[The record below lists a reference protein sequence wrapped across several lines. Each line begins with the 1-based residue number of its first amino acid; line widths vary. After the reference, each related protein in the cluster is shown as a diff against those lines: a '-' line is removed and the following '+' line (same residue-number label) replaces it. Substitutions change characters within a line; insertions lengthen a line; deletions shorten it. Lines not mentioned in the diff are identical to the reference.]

1 MDRKKVVKLLNQ
13 ALTLELA
20 TYIRYSTQAAV
31 LTGPYA
37 VTIGDKLKQM
47 AEEELRH
54 ADLLRDRLVALGER
68 PTTEVADVDV
78 GNKLKKML
86 EININVERKAVE
98 IYKLLMR
105 LVPKDES
112 IVLYETVEDIL
123 CEEEKDL
130 EELGRLIE

>member
-86 EININVERKAVE
+86 EIDINVERKAVE
-98 IYKLLMR
+98 IYKQLMR

-130 EELGRLIE
+130 EELDRLIE

>member
-130 EELGRLIE
+130 EELDRLIE

>member
-1 MDRKKVVKLLNQ
+1 MDKKKVVKLLNQ
-13 ALTLELA
+13 ALALEYA
-20 TYIRYSTQAAV
+20 TYVRYSTQAAV

-47 AEEELRH
+47 GAEELRH
-54 ADLLRDRLVALGER
+54 ADLLRDRLVALGEK
-68 PTTEVADVDV
+68 PTTDVGDVDV

-86 EININVERKAVE
+86 EININTEKKAVE
-98 IYKLLMR
+98 IYKQLMR

-112 IVLYETVEDIL
+112 LVLYETVEDIL

-130 EELGRLIE
+130 EELDRLIE

>member
-31 LTGPYA
+31 LTGPYS

-47 AEEELRH
+47 AAEELRH

-130 EELGRLIE
+130 EDLDRLIE

>member
-1 MDRKKVVKLLNQ
+1 MDKKKVVKLLNQ
-13 ALTLELA
+13 VLTLELA

-47 AEEELRH
+47 AAEELRH

-105 LVPKDES
+105 LVPKEES

-130 EELGRLIE
+130 EELDRLIE

>member
-1 MDRKKVVKLLNQ
+1 MDKKKVVKLLNQ
-13 ALTLELA
+13 VLTLELA

-37 VTIGDKLKQM
+37 VSIGDKLKRM
-47 AEEELRH
+47 AAEELRH
-54 ADLLRDRLVALGER
+54 ADLLRDRLVALGEK

-130 EELGRLIE
+130 EELDRLIE

>member
-68 PTTEVADVDV
+68 PTTEVAAVDV

-130 EELGRLIE
+130 EELDRLIE

>member
-1 MDRKKVVKLLNQ
+1 M
-13 ALTLELA
+13 
-20 TYIRYSTQAAV
+20 AA
-31 LTGPYA
+31 
-37 VTIGDKLKQM
+37 
-47 AEEELRH
+47 EELRH

-130 EELGRLIE
+130 EELDRLIE